1 MLEELFKTGKLYGYI
16 TDYYSG
22 GKGIVIANNE
32 EDAKRK
38 VTDAYLKHG
47 YSESELTDLQVWK
60 ITEAWFEDAS
70 DVLEVWQQ
78 EVDLMTTE
86 NKLFNQIM
94 EYWETCAYANC
105 ESDFAINDLLD
116 DYALSCGIDERKIE
130 ARIDITVRNMTN
142 SQKRKLYKMMLDSG
156 IREKLIQKE
165 S

>member
-22 GKGIVIANNE
+22 GKGIVIADNE

-70 DVLEVWQQ
+70 DVLELWQ
-78 EVDLMTTE
+78 
-86 NKLFNQIM
+86 
-94 EYWETCAYANC
+94 
-105 ESDFAINDLLD
+105 
-116 DYALSCGIDERKIE
+116 
-130 ARIDITVRNMTN
+130 
-142 SQKRKLYKMMLDSG
+142 
-156 IREKLIQKE
+156 
-165 S
+165 